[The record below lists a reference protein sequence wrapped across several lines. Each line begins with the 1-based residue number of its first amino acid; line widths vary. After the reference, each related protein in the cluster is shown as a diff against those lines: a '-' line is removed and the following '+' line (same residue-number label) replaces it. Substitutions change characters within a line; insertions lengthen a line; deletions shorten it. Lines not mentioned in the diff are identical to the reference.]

1 MNPFSCDLEL
11 LFVQM
16 KLTFKSVWQN
26 VYPFTYELSGCALSP
41 TVVTCLTNV
50 VINEKQNSTEE
61 LLLRFFC

>member
-26 VYPFTYELSGCALSP
+26 VYTFTYKLSGCALSP
-41 TVVTCLTNV
+41 TAVT
-50 VINEKQNSTEE
+50 
-61 LLLRFFC
+61 